1 MCCGPRVAISFVL
14 RAKGSFHIGVEVAEV
29 VATTFFSLI
38 MEEKEDEDV
47 KCCLS

>member
-1 MCCGPRVAISFVL
+1 MSFVL

-29 VATTFFSLI
+29 VATTFLSLRV
-38 MEEKEDEDV
+38 EEKEEEDV